1 MNLKNILIKLIR
13 AILVLILFF
22 PIFESYGSSDLDDEE
37 KSIQEE
43 CKKGNERECYKLANF
58 YEQYGYKV
66 KIEKR
71 FARSKKRGIK
81 EALKIYKKQCSELGV
96 ENNNGFKSCQKL
108 EGGTKEIFIGVTY
121 KGARKKYIDQC
132 RNNILSGCYNLG
144 LVYEKGQKLK
154 KAKKLFLRSCPDPNF
169 EYKPGFVRSACTK
182 LKGEESSWKVFYGAV
197 ILAGVSIFIIAISI
211 FKDEGE
217 YQASEQG
224 DDGGKK
230 EEVEDHGIILRYSR
244 PFFKRYISPIVS
256 SMKGKRKIRDK
267 YRQKL
272 ASSGLSD
279 YLTPED
285 FLSFKLFL
293 IVGFPILFLILRT
306 FLEGDWP
313 LTLVPLVSFAGFV
326 YPDMWINGKIDQR
339 QKDVI
344 MAMPF
349 SVDMMA
355 LSVEAGLD
363 FAAAITKVVEKAKK
377 SPLNDE
383 LMTFLKEIKVGAS
396 RAEALRNLAWRI
408 DLIQMS
414 SFCATLIAADSVG
427 ASIGPILKNLS
438 NEIRQK
444 KSAQVEKDGATAATK
459 ILFPMLFIIVPA
471 VFITVGAPLALQ
483 MFMGR

>member
-1 MNLKNILIKLIR
+1 MDLSKKSFKLIMLLTYFLIGNVYSLDIKEEGNNLKKLCK
-13 AILVLILFF
+13 
-22 PIFESYGSSDLDDEE
+22 DL
-37 KSIQEE
+37 
-43 CKKGNERECYKLANF
+43 NERSCYKLANF
-58 YEQYGYKV
+58 YERYGYIVVREKK
-66 KIEKR
+66 KI
-71 FARSKKRGIK
+71 RSKGRGLK
-81 EALKIYKKQCSELGV
+81 EALKIYKRQCKELGF
-96 ENNNGFKSCQKL
+96 EDNNGYKSCQKL
-108 EGGTKEIFIGVTY
+108 EGGSEEIFL
-121 KGARKKYIDQC
+121 GAPYRGKIKRYINQCRKK
-132 RNNILSGCYNLG
+132 ILAGCYNLG
-144 LVYEKGQKLK
+144 LFYKGKEKLK
-154 KAKKLFLRSCPDPNF
+154 MANKLFVRSCPSPNYEF
-169 EYKPGFVRSACTK
+169 KVGYVRSACT
-182 LKGEESSWKVFYGAV
+182 LLRGEESSWKIFYTSI
-197 ILAGVSIFIIAISI
+197 ILSGISIFIILISI

-217 YQASEQG
+217 YQAGEQG
-224 DDGGKK
+224 EEEGKK
-230 EEVEDHGIILRYSR
+230 GEVEDHGIILRYSR
-244 PFFKRYISPIVS
+244 PFFKRYISPVVS
-256 SMKGKRKIRDK
+256 SMKGKRKIREK

-272 ASSGLSD
+272 ACSGLSD

-285 FLSFKLFL
+285 FFSFKLFL

-306 FLEGDWP
+306 FLEADWP
-313 LTLVPLVSFAGFV
+313 LTLVPFVSVLGFS

-363 FAAAITKVVEKAKK
+363 FAAAITKVTEKAKQ

-383 LMTFLKEIKVGAS
+383 LITFLKEVKVGAS

-408 DLIQMS
+408 DLIQVS

-459 ILFPMLFIIVPA
+459 ILFPMLFLIVPA

-483 MFMGR
+483 IFSGQ